1 MIMNRKSS
9 IILEHL
15 RKEQMDELLKIERR
29 LDGRTLTDYRE
40 LKIETNLIKK
50 AEGSALVTLGNTQ
63 VIAGVKAE
71 VDRPFSDMP
80 DKGLL
85 ICNAEVLPLASAYAE
100 PGPPDENAI
109 ELARVVDRGIRESE
123 MIDLKQ
129 LVIKEGEKVY
139 AVFVDVSVL
148 NVDGNLFDA
157 TSYAVVS
164 ALLTSKIPKYE
175 LKDDEIV
182 KTDEYLQTPINTIP
196 ISITMAR
203 IGDAIIVDPTAE
215 EEACMDAR
223 TTMTVDTNNNVCA
236 VQKGG
241 SGTFSAE
248 QIKYMVDLAIKKSGD
263 IREIIKGVAYGQEK
277 AE

>member
-1 MIMNRKSS
+1 MMNRKSS

-40 LKIETNLIKK
+40 LKIETDLIKK

-109 ELARVVDRGIRESE
+109 ELARVVDRGIRESG

-175 LKDDEIV
+175 LRDDEIV
-182 KTDEYLQTPINTIP
+182 RTDEYLQTPINTIP
-196 ISITMAR
+196 VSITMAR

-223 TTMTVDTNNNVCA
+223 TTMTVDTNNNDVCA

-241 SGTFSAE
+241 SGTFSPE
-248 QIKYMVDLAIKKSGD
+248 QIKYMVDLAIKKSED
-263 IREIIKGVAYGQEK
+263 IREIIKGVAHGQEK
-277 AE
+277 ED

>member
-1 MIMNRKSS
+1 MNRKSS

-29 LDGRTLTDYRE
+29 LDGRSLSDYRE

-50 AEGSALVTLGNTQ
+50 AEGSALVSLGNTQ
-63 VIAGVKAE
+63 VIAGVKVE
-71 VDRPFSDMP
+71 VDRPFPDMP

-123 MIDLKQ
+123 MIDLKE
-129 LVIKEGEKVY
+129 LVIKPGEKVY

-164 ALLTSKIPKYE
+164 ALLTSKVPKYE
-175 LKDDEIV
+175 LEGDEIV
-182 KTDEYLQTPINTIP
+182 KRDEYIPLPVNTIP

-215 EEACMDAR
+215 EESCMDAR
-223 TTMTVDTNNNVCA
+223 TTMTVDNEHNVCA

-241 SGTFSAE
+241 SGTFSPE
-248 QIKYMVDLAIKKSGD
+248 QVKYMVDLAINKSED
-263 IREIIKGVAYGQEK
+263 IREIIKGVAYGEAK
-277 AE
+277 ED

>member
-1 MIMNRKSS
+1 MNRKSS

-29 LDGRTLTDYRE
+29 LDGRSLSDYRE
-40 LKIETNLIKK
+40 LKIETDLIKK
-50 AEGSALVTLGNTQ
+50 AEGSALVSLGNTQ
-63 VIAGVKAE
+63 VIAGVKVE
-71 VDRPFSDMP
+71 IDRPFPDMP

-123 MIDLKQ
+123 MINLKE
-129 LVIKEGEKVY
+129 LVIKPGEKVY

-175 LKDDEIV
+175 LEGDEIV
-182 KTDEYLQTPINTIP
+182 KRDEYMPLPVNTIP

-215 EEACMDAR
+215 EESCMDAR
-223 TTMTVDTNNNVCA
+223 TTMTVDNEHNVCA

-241 SGTFSAE
+241 SGTFSPE
-248 QIKYMVDLAIKKSGD
+248 QVKYMVDLAINKSED
-263 IREIIKGVAYGQEK
+263 IREIIKGVAYGEAK
-277 AE
+277 ED

>member
-1 MIMNRKSS
+1 MNRKSS

-29 LDGRTLTDYRE
+29 LDGRSLSDYRE

-50 AEGSALVTLGNTQ
+50 AEGSALVSLGNTQ
-63 VIAGVKAE
+63 VIAGVKVE
-71 VDRPFSDMP
+71 VDRPFPDMP

-123 MIDLKQ
+123 MIDLKE
-129 LVIKEGEKVY
+129 LVIKPGEKVY

-175 LKDDEIV
+175 LEGDEIV
-182 KTDEYLQTPINTIP
+182 KRDEYIPLPVNTIP
-196 ISITMAR
+196 TSITMAR

-215 EEACMDAR
+215 EESCMDAR
-223 TTMTVDTNNNVCA
+223 TTMTVDDEHNVCA

-241 SGTFSAE
+241 SGTFSPE
-248 QIKYMVDLAIKKSGD
+248 QVKYMVDLAINKSED
-263 IREIIKGVAYGQEK
+263 IREIIKGVAYGKE
-277 AE
+277 EES

>member
-1 MIMNRKSS
+1 MNRKSS

-29 LDGRTLTDYRE
+29 LDNRGLTDYRE

-50 AEGSALVTLGNTQ
+50 AEGSAQVTLGNTQ

-71 VDRPFSDMP
+71 IDRPFADMP

-123 MIDLKQ
+123 MIDLSQ
-129 LVIKEGEKVY
+129 LVVKPGEKVY
-139 AVFVDVSVL
+139 AVFADVSIL

-164 ALLTSKIPKYE
+164 ALLTSHIPKYE
-175 LKDDEIV
+175 VEGDVIV
-182 KTDEYLQTPINTIP
+182 KKDEYLQMPINTIP

-223 TTMTVDTNNNVCA
+223 TTMTVDTDKNVCA

-241 SGTFSAE
+241 FGTFTPE
-248 QIKYMVDLAIKKSGD
+248 QIKYMVDLAIKKSED

-277 AE
+277 ED

>member
-9 IILEHL
+9 IIIEHL

-40 LKIETNLIKK
+40 LKIETDLIKK

-175 LKDDEIV
+175 LRDDEIV
-182 KTDEYLQTPINTIP
+182 RTDEYLQTPINTIP
-196 ISITMAR
+196 VSITMAR

-215 EEACMDAR
+215 EETCMDAR

-241 SGTFSAE
+241 SGTFSVE
-248 QIKYMVDLAIKKSGD
+248 QIKYMVDLAIKKSED
-263 IREIIKGVAYGQEK
+263 IREIIKGVAHGQEK
-277 AE
+277 ED

>member
-263 IREIIKGVAYGQEK
+263 IREIIKGVGYGQEK